1 MRAAVGAVSAAGAD
15 HQMCP
20 ETRKDQDMTNP
31 APEGL
36 IPFLVHEDR
45 LVRSY
50 TARLLGLDNEE
61 RVEQYLKSI
70 PVQGSA
76 PLRRAAVQ
84 AMGDLAEDWAI
95 QPLEAALRDAD
106 PAVRAQ
112 AARALGRLGDATAVP
127 ELIALLSDPENGVQ
141 NEALRSLSS
150 LRDPRAIP
158 SLTLALQS
166 PDRYLRRSLG
176 GAGRPR
182 SCPRFPA
189 GPGRPGQ
196 RHPGHRGGGPGSVAG
211 SGGEGA
217 PRAGSARS
225 AGGNAGRSVPSPG

>member
-1 MRAAVGAVSAAGAD
+1 
-15 HQMCP
+15 
-20 ETRKDQDMTNP
+20 MTNP
-31 APEGL
+31 APEEL
-36 IPFLVHEDR
+36 IPFLAHEDR

-61 RVEQYLKSI
+61 RVEQYLKSVL
-70 PVQGSA
+70 VQGAA

-84 AMGDLAEDWAI
+84 AMGDLADDWAI

-112 AARALGRLGDATAVP
+112 AAQALGRLGDATAVP

-166 PDRYLRRSLG
+166 PDRYLRRSAAAAL
-176 GAGRPR
+176 AALRRRSRPR
-182 SCPRFPA
+182 LPS

-196 RHPGHRGGGPGSVAG
+196 RYPGHRGGGPGSVAG
-211 SGGEGA
+211 SGGDGT
-217 PRAGSARS
+217 PRAGSARC
-225 AGGNAGRSVPSPG
+225 AGGNAGGNVPGLG